1 MNSEAVCALLKS
13 YSVEYGFDYEEA
25 IQKLN
30 IKEKSNVKNVN
41 NSKYKSFKSLFPL
54 PFVDKV
60 EGLCQALNHN
70 QGLYTQCQAEVS
82 DACYC
87 KVHSRQVE
95 KNESGKP
102 DYGSVEDRVSMDLFS
117 YVDPKGGKQSAYT
130 KIMKKYKVTREDVL
144 AEAEKFHLEIDDKH
158 FEGYERITEPKE
170 KKVKDSKEKKVK
182 EPKEAK
188 EPKEPK
194 EPKEKKT
201 KGRPAKAKKVIELA
215 DDDEEDLFAT
225 LVANANSEEEESEP
239 ESETKVDKEA
249 EKAKK
254 EAEKAQKLAEKEAE
268 KAKKEAEKAQK
279 LAEKEAEKAQKL
291 AEKEAEKAKKEA
303 EKPKKETKKPA
314 KKTIIEEEEEEEER
328 VAKIT
333 YEGKKYLK
341 SLKTGIIYDYD
352 EYVNNN
358 GEQVV
363 VGKWN
368 ADTNKI
374 DFAKGDDS
382 EEEEEEYN

>member
-13 YSVEYGFDYEEA
+13 YSVEYGFDYEVA
-25 IQKLN
+25 IAKLN

-41 NSKYKSFKSLFPL
+41 NSKYKSFKSMFPL
-54 PFVDKV
+54 PFVNKE

-87 KVHSRQVE
+87 KVHTRQVE
-95 KNESGKP
+95 KNENGKP
-102 DYGSVEDRVSMDLFS
+102 DYGSVDDRLSMDLFG
-117 YVDPKGGKQSAYT
+117 YVDPKGGKQSAYA
-130 KIMKKYKVTREDVL
+130 KIMKKYKVTKEDVL
-144 AEAEKFHLEIDDKH
+144 AEAEKFNLEIDAKH
-158 FEGYERITEPKE
+158 FDGYERFVEPKE
-170 KKVKDSKEKKVK
+170 KKVKEVKEKK
-182 EPKEAK
+182 AK

-194 EPKEKKT
+194 ESKEPKEKKS
-201 KGRPAKAKKVIELA
+201 KGRPAKAKKVVELA

-225 LVANANSEEEESEP
+225 LVANANSDEEP
-239 ESETKVDKEA
+239 EAEPEVKVDKEAEKAKKLVEKEAQKEA

-268 KAKKEAEKAQK
+268 KAKKEAEKEADK
-279 LAEKEAEKAQKL
+279 AKKEAEKAQKL
-291 AEKEAEKAKKEA
+291 AEKKE
-303 EKPKKETKKPA
+303 PKKPA

-328 VAKIT
+328 VSKIT

-341 SLKTGIIYDYD
+341 SKKTGIVYDYD
-352 EYVNNN
+352 EYVNND

-368 ADTNKI
+368 TDTNKI
-374 DFAKGDDS
+374 DFAKSADS
-382 EEEEEEYN
+382 EEEEEDYN